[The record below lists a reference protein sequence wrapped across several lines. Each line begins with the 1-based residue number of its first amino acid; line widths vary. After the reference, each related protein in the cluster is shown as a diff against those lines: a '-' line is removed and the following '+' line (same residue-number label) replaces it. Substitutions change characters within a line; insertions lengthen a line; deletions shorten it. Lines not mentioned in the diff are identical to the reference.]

1 MEKDELLHP
10 LGFDRCTSGIRTR
23 AGPTELPGNCDTGRV
38 RCKVR
43 QHRREKRAGTDQT
56 RAPVHGKP
64 NSGREQNIHYRTQ
77 WTSYHGR
84 KVVALT
90 LGLMAK
96 WANSR
101 TSGSSEMR
109 KKTRSKKTP
118 GAAPAPW
125 TQRGGRRG
133 HGGSIPALSTANGG
147 KERWR
152 GGDLSPANLATE
164 FRILP
169 GCSSLKPLWRRG

>member
-109 KKTRSKKTP
+109 KKTCWLREEDAVEEDARSCSGSVDSARRKTRP
-118 GAAPAPW
+118 
-125 TQRGGRRG
+125 RGLHPRAQYSERRQG
-133 HGGSIPALSTANGG
+133 TVARRRPFSGEL
-147 KERWR
+147 
-152 GGDLSPANLATE
+152 GD
-164 FRILP
+164 
-169 GCSSLKPLWRRG
+169 